1 MSPLVST
8 KTIRKFRVIADD
20 FGRWAD
26 EHNDILVGDLDSI
39 EQAREAAA
47 PWRSHP
53 RCEHW
58 SVAIFDADGRV
69 TQ

>member
-1 MSPLVST
+1 MTTLIST
-8 KTIRKFRVIADD
+8 KTARKFRVIADG
-20 FGRWAD
+20 FGRSAD
-26 EHNDILVGDLDSI
+26 EHSDILVGDFDSI

-58 SVAIFDADGRV
+58 SVTIFDADGRV

>member
-1 MSPLVST
+1 MIS
-8 KTIRKFRVIADD
+8 
-20 FGRWAD
+20 GWAD
-26 EHNDILVGDLDSI
+26 EHSDILVGDFDSI

-58 SVAIFDADGRV
+58 SVTIFGADGRV

>member
-1 MSPLVST
+1 MTALIST
-8 KTIRKFRVIADD
+8 KTARKFRVIADD

-26 EHNDILVGDLDSI
+26 EHSDILVGDFDSI

-47 PWRSHP
+47 PWRSHL

-58 SVAIFDADGRV
+58 SVTIFDADGRV